1 MQALSLRR
9 SETHSSDRPQGS
21 ASEEARA
28 EPAPT
33 QYIKC
38 RGVPFSGTERDIV
51 QLFNTINIPPG
62 GITMCMNHAGRFNGE
77 AIIRFASVEDAG
89 RALERNGTQVSSS
102 PTRCPVR
109 PVHRAGHASRTC
121 CGGQVHRRFVEV
133 LASGPEE
140 LESID
145 QVAAPTGRRSPPR

>member
-1 MQALSLRR
+1 MYADDYDPSQDTAMQALAVRR
-9 SETHSSDRPQGS
+9 DTYSSDRPQGL
-21 ASEEARA
+21 ASDETRA

-51 QLFNTINIPPG
+51 QLFNGITIPPG

-89 RALERNGTQVSSS
+89 RALLRNGTQVSIAQSFRARHVCAAF
-102 PTRCPVR
+102 TCRARC
-109 PVHRAGHASRTC
+109 
-121 CGGQVHRRFVEV
+121 
-133 LASGPEE
+133 
-140 LESID
+140 
-145 QVAAPTGRRSPPR
+145 